1 MKELKIIQIEDDMY
15 PDCLKTIKN
24 PPKKLYALGDETLLK
39 GNNIAIIGSRKC
51 TEYGKKQAKRFAKAL
66 SYGGFN
72 IVSGL
77 AVGID
82 GIAHKSCLEAC
93 GKAIAVIGSGF
104 NYIYPQENEELFY
117 RILEE
122 GGLII
127 TEYEPNTKA
136 ESRHFP
142 ARNRIVSGIS
152 KGVLVIEAA
161 HRSGTS
167 ITAEFAKA
175 QGRDI
180 YCIPSSL
187 DSNKGVGTAR
197 LIKRGAKLVL
207 KPEDILENYKL
218 KRREQK
224 EIEESTQIEIPNEFN
239 HIYKTIGNGDYINN
253 IAKKAKL
260 PVQEISQKLFM
271 MELEGYIE
279 KRYGDF
285 YVPKT

>member
-1 MKELKIIQIEDDMY
+1 MKIIQIEDDSY
-15 PDCLKTIKN
+15 PDCLKKIKN
-24 PPKKLYALGDETLLK
+24 PPKKLYALGEEKLLK
-39 GNNIAIIGSRKC
+39 GDNIAIIGSRNC
-51 TEYGKKQAKRFAKAL
+51 TEYGEKQAKKFAKAL

-82 GIAHKSCLEAC
+82 GIAHKACLEAC
-93 GKAIAVIGSGF
+93 GKTIAVIGSGF
-104 NYIYPQENEELFY
+104 NYIYPQENEGLFY
-117 RILEE
+117 KILEE

-127 TEYEPNTKA
+127 TEYEPNTKV

-152 KGVLVIEAA
+152 SGVLVIEAA

-167 ITAEFAKA
+167 ITAEFAKT
-175 QGRDI
+175 QGRDV

-197 LIKRGAKLVL
+197 LITKGAKLVL

-218 KRREQK
+218 KKREQK
-224 EIEESTQIEIPNEFN
+224 EIEKLVQVEIPDEYNQV
-239 HIYKTIGNGDYINN
+239 YKLIGNGDYINN

-285 YVPKT
+285 YVPKA